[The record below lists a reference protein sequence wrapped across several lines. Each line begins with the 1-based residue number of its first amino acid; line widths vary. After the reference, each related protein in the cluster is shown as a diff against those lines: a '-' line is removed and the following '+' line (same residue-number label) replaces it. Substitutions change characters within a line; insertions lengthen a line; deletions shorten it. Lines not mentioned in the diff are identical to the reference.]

1 MAFQPLPDAVLRPL
15 SDSSAFATT
24 AERLGAVIRL
34 GVFGNGEQLPP
45 ERELAVR
52 LGVSRVNL
60 REAIAV
66 LRAAGMVQTRRGR
79 GGGTTVLYAG
89 HPAGPPDEAELRERA
104 PLIRDALD
112 FRRVVEP
119 GAAYLAAS
127 RQLDADQRD
136 WLAGCLADY
145 EEQVRTAG
153 IGPDHRIADAR
164 LHLAI
169 ATLTGS
175 PMLIEAVIRVQASLD
190 SMLSRPPADL
200 DECWQ
205 AHRAVVAAI
214 LAGDAQAARAQM
226 ERLCD
231 RTTGQLRALLA

>member
-1 MAFQPLPDAVLRPL
+1 MAFQPLLDAVLRPL
-15 SDSSAFATT
+15 GDSSAFATT

-34 GVFGNGEQLPP
+34 GVFGFGEQLPP

-66 LRAAGMVQTRRGR
+66 LREAGMVQTRRGR

-89 HPAGPPDEAELRERA
+89 HSTGPLDEAELREHA
-104 PLIRDALD
+104 PLLRDALD

-119 GAAYLAAS
+119 GAAHLAAS
-127 RQLDADQRD
+127 RQLDAGQRD
-136 WLAGCLADY
+136 WLTGCLAGY
-145 EEQVRTAG
+145 EGQARTTG
-153 IGPDHRIADAR
+153 IGSDHRIADSR
-164 LHLAI
+164 LHLAV

-175 PMLIEAVIRVQASLD
+175 PMLVEAVIRVQASLD
-190 SMLSRPPADL
+190 LPLSRLPTGAE
-200 DECWQ
+200 ECRR

-214 LAGDAQAARAQM
+214 LAGDPQAARTEM
-226 ERLCD
+226 EQLCD
-231 RTTGQLRALLA
+231 RTAGRLRALLA

>member
-34 GVFGNGEQLPP
+34 GVFGSGEQLPP

-66 LRAAGMVQTRRGR
+66 LREAGMVQTRRGR
-79 GGGTTVLYAG
+79 GGGTTVVYAG
-89 HPAGPPDEAELRERA
+89 HPARPFDEAELRRAA

-127 RQLDADQRD
+127 RRAGRRPPQLAG
-136 WLAGCLADY
+136 WLAGY
-145 EEQVRTAG
+145 EDQVRAG
-153 IGPDHRIADAR
+153 RDRAR
-164 LHLAI
+164 R
-169 ATLTGS
+169 TGS
-175 PMLIEAVIRVQASLD
+175 PTRGCTWRS
-190 SMLSRPPADL
+190 PP
-200 DECWQ
+200 
-205 AHRAVVAAI
+205 
-214 LAGDAQAARAQM
+214 
-226 ERLCD
+226 
-231 RTTGQLRALLA
+231 

>member
-34 GVFGNGEQLPP
+34 GVFGFGEQLPP

-66 LRAAGMVQTRRGR
+66 LREAGMVRTRRGR

-89 HPAGPPDEAELRERA
+89 HPAGPPDADELRERG
-104 PLIRDALD
+104 PQIRDALD

-119 GAAYLAAS
+119 GAAHLAAS

-136 WLAGCLADY
+136 WLTGCLAGY
-145 EEQVRTAG
+145 EEQADTAG
-153 IGPDHRIADAR
+153 AGPDHRIADSR
-164 LHLAI
+164 LHLAV

-175 PMLIEAVIRVQASLD
+175 PMLVEAVIRVQASLD
-190 SMLSRPPADL
+190 SPLSRLPAGVE
-200 DECWQ
+200 ECRQ
-205 AHRAVVAAI
+205 AHRGVVAAI
-214 LAGDAQAARAQM
+214 LAGDPLAARAEM

-231 RTTGQLRALLA
+231 RTAGQLRALLA